1 MHPKDYHGNKIWTEL
16 IFSGLDNSICTY
28 GGLLSYRK
36 HPSTIAD
43 LNKKSGKTER
53 NGTPE
58 NFMESIAV
66 PRNLR
71 ILLINTKV
79 RM

>member
-1 MHPKDYHGNKIWTEL
+1 MIQCFYA
-16 IFSGLDNSICTY
+16 FSGLDNSICTY

-36 HPSTIAD
+36 HPATLVDVANNLTSV
-43 LNKKSGKTER
+43 KT
-53 NGTPE
+53 GATE

-79 RM
+79 R